1 MTVKKSAKKRGNP
14 LERVARKALRYLSA
28 MKLARSQGDD
38 GLPAIP
44 DLERVEDGLVK
55 ASTDAGLRAA
65 ITAALTLIH
74 LPETAKVNRTLH

>member
-1 MTVKKSAKKRGNP
+1 MTVRKSAKKRSNP

-44 DLERVEDGLVK
+44 DIERVEDALVK
-55 ASTDAGLRAA
+55 ASTDSGLRAA
-65 ITAALTLIH
+65 ISAALTLIRP
-74 LPETAKVNRTLH
+74 PEAAKLNRTLH